1 VAVTV
6 LKKFKI
12 KMKIKNDIKDAKDS
26 EEEDKNLEI
35 MINPKTNIIITN
47 LKIFTK
53 YVLRNRR
60 IRNFWKIW
68 KKQANVKTDCFLAQ
82 NMILK

>member
-26 EEEDKNLEI
+26 EEENKNLEI
-35 MINPKTNIIITN
+35 VINPKTKIIN
-47 LKIFTK
+47 HH
-53 YVLRNRR
+53 
-60 IRNFWKIW
+60 
-68 KKQANVKTDCFLAQ
+68 
-82 NMILK
+82 

>member
-26 EEEDKNLEI
+26 EEENKNLEI
-35 MINPKTNIIITN
+35 VINPKTKIIISN
-47 LKIFTK
+47 LKIFKK
-53 YVLRNRR
+53 Y
-60 IRNFWKIW
+60 
-68 KKQANVKTDCFLAQ
+68 
-82 NMILK
+82 